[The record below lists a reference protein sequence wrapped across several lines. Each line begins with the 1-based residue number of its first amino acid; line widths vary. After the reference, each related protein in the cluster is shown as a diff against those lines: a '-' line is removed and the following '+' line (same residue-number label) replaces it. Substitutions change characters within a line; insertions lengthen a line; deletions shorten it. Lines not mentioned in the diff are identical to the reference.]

1 MNKFSFTSGPAI
13 VITAAFIGPGSLTIC
28 AFAGVEFGYEL
39 LWAVLFSCLI
49 TIFFQNTVA
58 SLSLKSGKGLVEL
71 FNHKL
76 NNSILRYLFTAI
88 VLTAIFFGN
97 AAYEAGNMS
106 GAFMGLKK
114 IIELSSSN
122 SVEITSSF
130 LPYCIAVIIM
140 IITLREDNK
149 LIKNIL
155 GVTVLLMSTSF
166 LIASILTKP
175 NIHEVLNGFFIPRW
189 RPDVWR
195 TIIAV
200 LGTTIVPYNLFLH
213 AALVKKDLSSLSISY
228 LKRDTFIAVSF
239 GGIISSSIII
249 AAAGANINQI
259 VSINDLG
266 DALNNLYG
274 SNSYIFI
281 SIGLFAAGLSSAITA
296 PIAAGYVVEE
306 SFINHRNKKV
316 YKNLAIIF
324 VVVIGLLFTISG
336 YKPVE
341 LISIA
346 QVVNGLLL
354 PGVALFM
361 SILCF
366 PQKDDSLIKKIRFL
380 FLFILFLFFS
390 FLAFKVL
397 FL

>member
-13 VITAAFIGPGSLTIC
+13 VVTAAFVGPGSLTIC
-28 AFAGVEFGYEL
+28 SIAGVEFGYEL

-58 SLSLKSGKGLVEL
+58 SLSFKSGKGLLEL
-71 FNHKL
+71 FNYKL
-76 NNSILRYLFTAI
+76 NNSILRYFFSAI
-88 VLTAIFFGN
+88 VLFAIFFGN
-97 AAYEAGNMS
+97 VAYEAGNIS

-114 IIELSSSN
+114 IIELSSFN
-122 SVEITSSF
+122 SVEITPSF
-130 LPYCIAVIIM
+130 LLYLIAIIVM
-140 IITLREDNK
+140 IIVLKEDNN
-149 LIKNIL
+149 LIKKFL
-155 GVTVLLMSTSF
+155 GITVLLMSISF
-166 LIASILTKP
+166 MIASVLTKP
-175 NIHEVLNGFFIPRW
+175 NIYEVLNGFFIPRW

-213 AALVKKDLSSLSISY
+213 AALVKQDLSCLSISY

-259 VSINDLG
+259 GSINDLG

-281 SIGLFAAGLSSAITA
+281 SFGLFAAGLSSAITA
-296 PIAAGYVVEE
+296 PMAAGYVVEE
-306 SFINHRNKKV
+306 SFINHRNRKI
-316 YKNLAIIF
+316 YKNIATSFVII
-324 VVVIGLLFTISG
+324 IGLLFTISG
-336 YKPVE
+336 YKPIE
-341 LISIA
+341 LIRIA
-346 QVVNGLLL
+346 QVANGLLL
-354 PGVALFM
+354 PGVALFI
-361 SILCF
+361 SVLCF
-366 PQKDDSLIKKIRFL
+366 PEKKDSLIKKIRFL
-380 FLFILFLFFS
+380 SLFLLFTFFT

>member
-58 SLSLKSGKGLVEL
+58 TLSFKSGKGLVEL

-76 NNSILRYLFTAI
+76 NNSILRYSFTAI

-97 AAYEAGNMS
+97 AAYEAGNIS

-114 IIELSSSN
+114 IIELSSFN

-130 LPYCIAVIIM
+130 LLYFITIIIM
-140 IITLREDNK
+140 IIVLREDNK

-155 GVTVLLMSTSF
+155 GVTVLVMSISF
-166 LIASILTKP
+166 LIASVLTKP
-175 NIHEVLNGFFIPRW
+175 NIYEVLNGFFIPRW
-189 RPDVWR
+189 RPDIWK

-213 AALVKKDLSSLSISY
+213 AALVKQDLSCLSTSY

-259 VSINDLG
+259 GSINDLG

-274 SNSYIFI
+274 ANSHIFI
-281 SIGLFAAGLSSAITA
+281 SIGLFAAGISSAITA

-306 SFINHRNKKV
+306 SFVNHRNKKI
-316 YKNLAIIF
+316 YKKIAINF
-324 VVVIGLLFTISG
+324 VIILGLLFAISG
-336 YKPVE
+336 YKPIE
-341 LISIA
+341 LIRIA
-346 QVVNGLLL
+346 QVANGLLL
-354 PGVALFM
+354 PGVALFI
-361 SILCF
+361 SVLCF
-366 PQKDDSLIKKIRFL
+366 PKKEDLLIKKIRFL
-380 FLFILFLFFS
+380 CLFILFIFFT